1 MSSFRTAALAPLL
14 VLGCAMQAAH
24 AKDPPLLTLTAEHFR
39 DTATIKDDPR
49 DAAVTIS
56 TVNGYVEHT
65 GPLRMVWHDAYLT
78 AVINKK
84 TGQKSFQVQEEITYS
99 GRWRFYEAASIPTS
113 SGPRRVPTTQ
123 ISKEVVDCAVGD
135 CTYTERIAFPVDEDL
150 LRQLAAGYA
159 PGKAAIWP
167 YKIAA
172 RSGPDF
178 TSGLSNAEIAGLLAK
193 LDDYSRAPAAVQAIA
208 PIAPAAVIA
217 PEAVI
222 APAAEAIAPGRPDL
236 GIGGLP
242 VAATAEHPNRAG
254 ILITAVNGGSVAAR
268 AGIIV
273 GDILYEFNGRPVR
286 AVAQLQ
292 AAIAACDANSAVPV
306 KLYRGLDPMAVTAQ
320 F

>member
-1 MSSFRTAALAPLL
+1 MSTFRTAALAPLL

-39 DTATIKDDPR
+39 DAATIKDDPR
-49 DAAVTIS
+49 DAVVTIS
-56 TVNGYVEHT
+56 TVDGYVEHT
-65 GPLRMVWHDAYLT
+65 GPLRTVWHDAFLT
-78 AVINKK
+78 AAIDKK
-84 TGQKSFQVQEEITYS
+84 TGQKSFQVHEEITYS
-99 GRWRFYEAASIPTS
+99 GRWRFYEAANIQTS

-123 ISKEVVDCAVGD
+123 ISKEVVNCAVGD

-159 PGKAAIWP
+159 PGKAALWP
-167 YKIAA
+167 YKITA

-178 TSGLSNAEIAGLLAK
+178 SSGLSNAEVSGLLVK
-193 LDDYSRAPAAVQAIA
+193 LDDYRRAPPAVEAIAPAAVQAIA
-208 PIAPAAVIA
+208 PPAV
-217 PEAVI
+217 PT
-222 APAAEAIAPGRPDL
+222 IAPGRPDL

-242 VAATAEHPNRAG
+242 VAATVEHPNRAG

-273 GDILYEFNGRPVR
+273 GDILYEFNGRPVT